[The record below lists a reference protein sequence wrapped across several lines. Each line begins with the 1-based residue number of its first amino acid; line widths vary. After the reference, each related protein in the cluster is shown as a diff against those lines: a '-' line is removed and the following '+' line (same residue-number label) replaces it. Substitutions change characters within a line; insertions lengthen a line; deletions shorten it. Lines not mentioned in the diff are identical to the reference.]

1 MHNIVVYTHNGVFTE
16 EKILGQRLEIDCEI
30 SYPIEQKVI
39 HDNLS
44 ETISYVDIFELIV
57 KYAQEQSFNLIETL
71 ANKLADKILSEYSM
85 IISVQLKVRKYGVP
99 MAGAFDDIE
108 IEVFKKQK

>member
-1 MHNIVVYTHNGVFTE
+1 M
-16 EKILGQRLEIDCEI
+16 GQRLEIDCEI

-39 HDNLS
+39 HDSLS
-44 ETISYVDIFELIV
+44 ETISYVDELIV

>member
-1 MHNIVVYTHNGVFTE
+1 M
-16 EKILGQRLEIDCEI
+16 GQRLEIDCEI

-44 ETISYVDIFELIV
+44 ETISYVDIYELIV

-85 IISVQLKVRKYGVP
+85 TISVQLKVRKYGVP

-108 IEVFKKQK
+108 IEVFKSKNEVKSIFECGK

>member
-1 MHNIVVYTHNGVFTE
+1 MVYTHNGVFTE

-44 ETISYVDIFELIV
+44 ETISYVDIYELIV
-57 KYAQEQSFNLIETL
+57 K
-71 ANKLADKILSEYSM
+71 YSM

>member
-1 MHNIVVYTHNGVFTE
+1 MS
-16 EKILGQRLEIDCEI
+16 I
-30 SYPIEQKVI
+30 SQNRIKYRYII
-39 HDNLS
+39 N
-44 ETISYVDIFELIV
+44 T